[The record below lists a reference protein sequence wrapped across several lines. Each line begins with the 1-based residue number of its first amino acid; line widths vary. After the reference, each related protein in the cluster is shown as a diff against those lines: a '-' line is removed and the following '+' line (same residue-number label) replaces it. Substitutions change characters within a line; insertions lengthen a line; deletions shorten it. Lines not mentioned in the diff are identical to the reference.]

1 MAIASQSACDN
12 PDVTEGEFRDW
23 IREWTLRFDK
33 RHAQVMREFDRAD
46 RKLDE
51 VIAENRAQ
59 RRALFALLDRMDNG
73 GAPA

>member
-1 MAIASQSACDN
+1 
-12 PDVTEGEFRDW
+12 
-23 IREWTLRFDK
+23 
-33 RHAQVMREFDRAD
+33 MREFDRSD

-59 RRALFALLDRMDNG
+59 RQALFAILDRMDNG

>member
-1 MAIASQSACDN
+1 M
-12 PDVTEGEFRDW
+12 TEGEFRDW
-23 IREWTLRFDK
+23 LREWTLRFDK
-33 RHAQVMREFDRAD
+33 RHAEVMRASDRAD

-59 RRALFALLDRMDNG
+59 RHALFAILDRMDDG